1 MAIDVQRK
9 GGGALGNA
17 MKDVNRIIGENAAYL
32 DNLKDEY
39 TREALSKV
47 LMGEGTTL
55 FKADD
60 RVQLSGMREAYRAA
74 SAEYESTGSREA
86 ALKMQELT
94 AQAQGVAQAAF
105 EASDAYKMTQDAQAE
120 SLSALRANTS
130 ALEASTA
137 AYSLAQERTKGAGKA
152 QFHSER
158 SSTLARISSLADP
171 DLAAAGGDAWGVAVK
186 GKRSHAAGLR
196 RVPRDNYAAML
207 HEGERVLTASEVQEH
222 ESAQSLTIYVTGNTF
237 SAGMDAEAVAEALAD
252 QIAAKLEAGNRG

>member
-1 MAIDVQRK
+1 
-9 GGGALGNA
+9 
-17 MKDVNRIIGENAAYL
+17 
-32 DNLKDEY
+32 
-39 TREALSKV
+39 
-47 LMGEGTTL
+47 
-55 FKADD
+55 
-60 RVQLSGMREAYRAA
+60 
-74 SAEYESTGSREA
+74 
-86 ALKMQELT
+86 
-94 AQAQGVAQAAF
+94 
-105 EASDAYKMTQDAQAE
+105 MTQDAQAE

-158 SSTLARISSLADP
+158 SSPLARISSLADP

-237 SAGMDAEAVAEALAD
+237 GAGMDAEAVAEALAD